1 MKYFKFKRFK
11 KDINGGICTL
21 DFKKDAQNREDS
33 KVTIEIYHAD
43 DPFTLNNVVVLSGD
57 ITETNQIIAD
67 QEPEIELTEIRKA
80 EFEKLKTESV
90 TYKLDQKILENHK
103 ELYCKEID
111 NNKKNIE
118 TADIEYNGNVYA
130 AGLED
135 QQRMTQTATLYSEG
149 LPSGFGWISKDNK
162 IIPFTDI
169 NDFKG
174 IGRAIGARTMATYL
188 KARLLKDKVVAA
200 TSLEELLALT
210 PQFSLKD

>member
-33 KVTIEIYHAD
+33 KVTIEIYHAE

-57 ITETNQIIAD
+57 TTETNEIIAD
-67 QEPEIELTEIRKA
+67 QEPEIELTEIKKT

-111 NNKKNIE
+111 SN
-118 TADIEYNGNVYA
+118 
-130 AGLED
+130 
-135 QQRMTQTATLYSEG
+135 
-149 LPSGFGWISKDNK
+149 
-162 IIPFTDI
+162 
-169 NDFKG
+169 
-174 IGRAIGARTMATYL
+174 RAINTLIFPPFCLSSNACAQNSECLIRDKSRFKRRKKYELSVALILG
-188 KARLLKDKVVAA
+188 KSPHSLLPHYPLGCRHKE
-200 TSLEELLALT
+200 TG
-210 PQFSLKD
+210 FSCCT